1 MSQQN
6 RCARSTASARP
17 SEEEEGD
24 EVALVDAVRA
34 LDQTAFNRLYER
46 YFQRIYNFVY
56 ARIRHHADTE
66 EIVQETF
73 AAVFRSIDAFRGQS
87 SLVSWI
93 YGIAKNTVNNHLRRA
108 KLRDF
113 WVELAE
119 PDALL
124 PLASMGDTPEDALS
138 LRRYTDA
145 IRERLGS
152 VASWQ
157 AEVFVL
163 RHVENLPI
171 QEIARRTSR
180 SSDAVRSSLYRV
192 KRLLVAAGG
201 AELVTTAS

>member
-1 MSQQN
+1 MSQMN
-6 RCARSTASARP
+6 RCARSTASP
-17 SEEEEGD
+17 STAPAESD
-24 EVALVDAVRA
+24 ETLLVDGIRG
-34 LDQTAFNRLYER
+34 LDQTAFNQLYER

-93 YGIAKNTVNNHLRRA
+93 YGIAKNTLNNHLRRA
-108 KLRDF
+108 KLRDS
-113 WVELAE
+113 WVELTE
-119 PDALL
+119 PEALL
-124 PLASMGDTPEDALS
+124 PLATAGDTPEDELS
-138 LRRYTDA
+138 LRRYADA
-145 IRERLGS
+145 IQDRLGS

-180 SSDAVRSSLYRV
+180 SSDAIRSSLYRV
-192 KRLLVAAGG
+192 KRLLVEAGG
-201 AELVTTAS
+201 SELATAAS